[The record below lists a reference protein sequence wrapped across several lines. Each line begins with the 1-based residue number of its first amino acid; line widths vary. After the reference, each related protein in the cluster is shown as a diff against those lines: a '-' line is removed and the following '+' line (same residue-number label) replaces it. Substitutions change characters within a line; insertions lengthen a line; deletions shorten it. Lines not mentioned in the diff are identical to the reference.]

1 MAETWQTVSLFANT
15 HHNNLYLIQ
24 FMEFDTKY
32 HFIREET
39 AIYQNSHTTSH
50 SRETFT
56 IWKCSE
62 ILQEVCL
69 QRFWQDCILSFPDT
83 VNPRVSP
90 RGAYL
95 KFRRNWGRSF
105 EGALNWFISPYC
117 PQWGIGACLG
127 ACLFF
132 PNRGLT
138 WSFFEHMRVN
148 NNINCLSK

>member
-15 HHNNLYLIQ
+15 HYNNHYFIQ

-39 AIYQNSHTTSH
+39 AIYQNSHSTSH

-56 IWKCSE
+56 IWNIANE

-69 QRFWQDCILSFPDT
+69 QRFWQDCMSSFPNT
-83 VNPRVSP
+83 VNPQISP

-95 KFRRNWGRSF
+95 KFRTNWGHSF
-105 EGALNWFISPYC
+105 EGALNWWS
-117 PQWGIGACLG
+117 ACLIFFQIV
-127 ACLFF
+127 AWREHFLNTSARKQQHRLF
-132 PNRGLT
+132 LEIKS
-138 WSFFEHMRVN
+138 WS
-148 NNINCLSK
+148 